1 MKVVELMQE
10 DILTLKNM
18 LSVEIRDNIIK
29 IEKIKNS
36 GNEECCCLIETLKNR
51 NKKLNNIKVK
61 LNKAK
66 NVSSVDEVFIG
77 GECIK
82 RYVNVKNSKNLEGNM

>member
-10 DILTLKNM
+10 DILTLKILLNM
-18 LSVEIRDNIIK
+18 EIRDNKIK
-29 IEKIKNS
+29 IDKIKNS
-36 GNEECCCLIETLKNR
+36 GNEECYCLMNALKDR

-82 RYVNVKNSKNLEGNM
+82 RYVNVKNSKNLKGNM

>member
-1 MKVVELMQE
+1 MKVVELMPE

-18 LSVEIRDNIIK
+18 LSVEIRDNKVK
-29 IEKIKNS
+29 IDTIKNS
-36 GNEECCCLIETLKNR
+36 GNEECYCLIDALKNR

-66 NVSSVDEVFIG
+66 KLPIIDEIG
-77 GECIK
+77 INEHLYK
-82 RYVNVKNSKNLEGNM
+82 NDVKV